1 MKVCF
6 PVVKGAGLQ
15 SPMYG
20 NFTSAPFF
28 LEVDTDTGES
38 TVIANCDTSAPGAGC
53 NPFKALANR
62 RLDGVIVDRVGDGGL
77 EMLNMLGYRVYEAQ
91 TASIQENIDLF
102 LKQELPEALKMNSA
116 EAGRCGDASEE
127 GCHDHSHEDEEDKT
141 D

>member
-6 PVVKGAGLQ
+6 PVVKDMGLQ

-20 NFTSAPFF
+20 HFTSAPYF
-28 LEVDTDTGES
+28 LEVDTDTGELS
-38 TVIANCDTSAPGAGC
+38 AIANHDTSAPEAGC

-62 RLDGVIVDRVGDGGL
+62 RLEGVIVDGVGDGGL
-77 EMLNMLGYRVYEAQ
+77 EMLNMLGYRVFEAQ

-102 LKQELPEALKMNSA
+102 LKQELPEARKMNSA

-127 GCHDHSHEDEEDKT
+127 SGCDHSHDDEGHDH
-141 D
+141 

>member
-6 PVVKGAGLQ
+6 PVVKDAGLQ

-20 NFTSAPFF
+20 HFTSAPFF

-38 TVIANCDTSAPGAGC
+38 TVIPNCDISAPAAGC
-53 NPFKALANR
+53 NPLKALAKR
-62 RLDGVIVDRVGDGGL
+62 RLDGVIADGVGDGGL
-77 EMLNMLGYRVYEAQ
+77 EMLNMLGYRVFEAQ

-116 EAGRCGDASEE
+116 EAGRCSDAGGES
-127 GCHDHSHEDEEDKT
+127 GCDHSHDDEDHDH
-141 D
+141 

>member
-6 PVVKGAGLQ
+6 PVINDAGLQ

-20 NFTSAPFF
+20 HFTSAPFF

-62 RLDGVIVDRVGDGGL
+62 QLDGIIVVGVGDGGL
-77 EMLNMLGYRVYEAQ
+77 DMLNMMGYRVFEAQ
-91 TASIQENIDLF
+91 TMSIKKNIDLF
-102 LKQELPEALKMNSA
+102 LKQELPESRKMNSV
-116 EAGRCGDASEE
+116 EAGRCGDTNGAI
-127 GCHDHSHEDEEDKT
+127 GCNHSHDEDELNY
-141 D
+141 